1 MLMMVMYDTNDDGD
15 DHDDYHVILIGPNSG
30 ANSYRRKHEA
40 DVNADGGIDA
50 YLYICWCMDVF
61 LGYVLIQSC
70 RHKE

>member
-1 MLMMVMYDTNDDGD
+1 MMMMLMMVMYDTNDDGD

-50 YLYICWCMDVF
+50 YLYIC
-61 LGYVLIQSC
+61 
-70 RHKE
+70 